1 MLAGL
6 VADFEEERVLIS
18 TGVEDRGSG
27 GSGLLAF
34 ALCCRAV
41 AGCDDAVA
49 GSVVDIV
56 KHGSRSLFTRVRNDA
71 ASSSEGQDGQ
81 ASERRSAERV
91 DWRRYLPKKGSTDSR
106 NERQC
111 KDKQDRKD
119 VT

>member
-6 VADFEEERVLIS
+6 VADLEEERVLIS

-34 ALCCRAV
+34 ALCC
-41 AGCDDAVA
+41 DEAVA

-56 KHGSRSLFTRVRNDA
+56 KHGSRSLFTQSGTTRLRL
-71 ASSSEGQDGQ
+71 SERPDGQ

-91 DWRRYLPKKGSTDSR
+91 DWRRLSAKEG
-106 NERQC
+106 EH
-111 KDKQDRKD
+111 
-119 VT
+119 